1 MNTNVNAIPE
11 NHDNRL
17 ITESQLR
24 AFGNAETNQLKTAV
38 TLATAA
44 EIIKTALVD
53 VYQNEVPPSDADIL
67 RYLVI
72 ESNH

>member
-1 MNTNVNAIPE
+1 MNTDVNTTPE
-11 NHDNRL
+11 N
-17 ITESQLR
+17 
-24 AFGNAETNQLKTAV
+24 NQLKTAV

-44 EIIKTALVD
+44 EIIKTALID
-53 VYQNEVPPSDADIL
+53 VFQNEVPPSDADIL